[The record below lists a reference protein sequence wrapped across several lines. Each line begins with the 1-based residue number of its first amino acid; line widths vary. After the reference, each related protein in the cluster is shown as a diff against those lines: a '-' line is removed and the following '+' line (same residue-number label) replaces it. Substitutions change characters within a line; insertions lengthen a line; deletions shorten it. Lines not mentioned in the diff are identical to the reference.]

1 MKPPASARRAALL
14 AAVAAGGFAS
24 AQTPPVFRAGI
35 EAVHVDVFVTR
46 GGQPVPGLK
55 AAEFELR
62 DNGVRQSLEL
72 AQAEALP
79 LRAVLV
85 FDTSSSL
92 AGERLAA
99 LRAAG
104 EAFLEGLRPADTVGL
119 FTFSQEIARPA
130 VPTADKSLLR
140 WALEGVKA
148 EGATAVFDALYAAL
162 LLSEGAGRSLVVLF
176 SDGEDNMSFLGE
188 RQLQTFAERSNA
200 LVHVVAWRPE
210 PRAPLSPG
218 WAGARS
224 SIEPAEPEHIRVLRR
239 IAEATGGRLWGA
251 DSPAR
256 LRQAFADIA
265 DAMGHRYVL
274 RYEPSGVKRE
284 GWHQLEV
291 KLRGQRGD
299 VQARRGYWVAR

>member
-1 MKPPASARRAALL
+1 MKRPGSASRAALA
-14 AAVAAGGFAS
+14 AAVAGAGIAS
-24 AQTPPVFRAGI
+24 AQTPPVFRAGV

-79 LRAVLV
+79 LNAVLV

-92 AGERLAA
+92 AGAKLEA

-104 EAFLEGLRPADTVGL
+104 EAFLDGLRPADKVGL
-119 FTFSQEIARPA
+119 FSFSQEIARPA
-130 VPTADKSLLR
+130 APTADKSIVR
-140 WALEGVKA
+140 RALAGVRA
-148 EGATAVFDALYAAL
+148 EGATAAFDALYAAL
-162 LLSEGAGRSLVVLF
+162 LLSEDAGRSLVVLF

-200 LVHVVAWRPE
+200 LVHVV
-210 PRAPLSPG
+210 G
-218 WAGARS
+218 WGSAT
-224 SIEPAEPEHIRVLRR
+224 PNMAEPEHIRVLRR
-239 IAEATGGRLWGA
+239 IAEATGGRFWGA
-251 DSPAR
+251 DSPER

-265 DAMGHRYVL
+265 DAMGHRYLL

-291 KLRGQRGD
+291 RLRGQKGD

>member
-1 MKPPASARRAALL
+1 M
-14 AAVAAGGFAS
+14 
-24 AQTPPVFRAGI
+24 FRAGV

-46 GGQPVPGLK
+46 GGQPLPGLK

-62 DNGVRQSLEL
+62 DNGVRQRLEL

-79 LRAVLV
+79 LRAMLV

-92 AGERLAA
+92 AGEKLAA

-119 FTFSQEIARPA
+119 LTFSQEIARPA
-130 VPTADKSLLR
+130 AATADKSQVR

-148 EGATAVFDALYAAL
+148 EGATAAFDALYAAL

-176 SDGEDNMSFLGE
+176 SDGEDNMSFLSE

-200 LVHVVAWRPE
+200 LVHVVAWRPAA
-210 PRAPLSPG
+210 RTAWRPG
-218 WAGARS
+218 GVGAS
-224 SIEPAEPEHIRVLRR
+224 SQLVEMAEPEHIRVLRR

-284 GWHQLEV
+284 GWHELEV
-291 KLRGQRGD
+291 KLRGQKGD